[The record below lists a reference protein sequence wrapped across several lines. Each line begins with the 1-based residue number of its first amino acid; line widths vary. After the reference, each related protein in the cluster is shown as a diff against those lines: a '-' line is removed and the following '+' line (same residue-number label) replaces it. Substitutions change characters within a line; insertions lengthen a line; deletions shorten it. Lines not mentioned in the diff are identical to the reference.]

1 MLFACAQPVAGSQL
15 SSVHTFP
22 SSQLGAAPPTHLPPE
37 QASPVVQA
45 LPSSQGFVLFACAQ
59 PVAGSQLS
67 VVQRLLSSQL
77 GAPEPVQTPPEQT
90 SVVVQELLSSHALEL
105 FVKTQVPMRLPGVP
119 LTSQLSVVHTLSS
132 LQIFVAHGFKSVVTT
147 RSVQSHFDPV
157 PAC

>member
-1 MLFACAQPVAGSQL
+1 LPATQK
-15 SSVHTFP
+15 
-22 SSQLGAAPPTHLPPE
+22 PPE
-37 QASPVVQA
+37 QASPTVQR
-45 LPSSQGFVLFACAQ
+45 LPSASQGLVLFVCEQ
-59 PVAGSQLS
+59 PLPALQES
-67 VVQRLLSSQL
+67 VVQSLSSSQF

-132 LQIFVAHGFKSVVTT
+132 LQIFVAHGFKSAVTT